1 MSRKNKKSSVIW
13 KEVYIKNKD
22 GKNLNG
28 IVVAIKIIIRIVR
41 VVRDARF
48 VGVINSQEVIGW
60 FIELLQSLGGM
71 F

>member
-28 IVVAIKIIIRIVR
+28 IGVAIKIIIGVVR
-41 VVRDARF
+41 VVR
-48 VGVINSQEVIGW
+48 VIDSQEVIGW